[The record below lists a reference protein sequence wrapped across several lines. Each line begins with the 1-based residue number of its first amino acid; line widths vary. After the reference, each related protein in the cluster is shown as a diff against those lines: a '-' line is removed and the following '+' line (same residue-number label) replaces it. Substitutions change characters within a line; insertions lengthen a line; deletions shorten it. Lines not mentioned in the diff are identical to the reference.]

1 MGHDWCMRGPYAVL
15 WPCDPD
21 SAASYPDLSGLGER
35 SPPLCCAAVALSGA
49 VLAHRADWSCASL
62 PSVPDRLAH
71 MLHHRWDLPRPL
83 AVGIASPA
91 TTINAALAAERLAVD
106 FAETAV
112 LAVLP
117 YAVTATDRARVREI
131 CRSTYAVPA

>member
-1 MGHDWCMRGPYAVL
+1 ML
-15 WPCDPD
+15 WPCAPD

-35 SPPLCCAAVALSGA
+35 SLPLFCAAVALPA
-49 VLAHRADWSCASL
+49 PVLDQRADWSCASL

-83 AVGIASPA
+83 AVGIASPSQS
-91 TTINAALAAERLAVD
+91 ISAALAAEGLSVD

-112 LAVLP
+112 LAVP
-117 YAVTATDRARVREI
+117 QYAVTATDRARVREI
-131 CRSTYAVPA
+131 CRSTYVVAA